1 MTFGDA
7 LEALKQ
13 GKRVTR
19 AGWNGKGMYLWL
31 KQGITI
37 TADMCHDPTLKEL
50 AVANGGEIEGLPTIC
65 MYTRD
70 SCGYKA
76 VLTGWLASQSDMLL
90 DDWEVIHE

>member
-1 MTFGDA
+1 MDFGKA
-7 LEALKQ
+7 IEALKA
-13 GKRVTR
+13 GKKITR

-50 AVANGGEIEGLPTIC
+50 ATENGGEIVGLPTIC
-65 MYTRD
+65 AFTRD

-76 VLTGWLASQSDMLL
+76 VQTGWLASQSDILL
-90 DDWEVIHE
+90 DDWEVVNE

>member
-7 LEALKQ
+7 LEALKS
-13 GKRVTR
+13 GKKVARK
-19 AGWNGKGMYLWL
+19 GWNGKGMYLWL

-50 AVANGGEIEGLPTIC
+50 AAENGGEIMGLPTIC

-70 SCGYKA
+70 SSGRRA
-76 VLTGWLASQSDMLL
+76 VLTGWLASQSDMLF
-90 DDWEVIHE
+90 DDWEVVNE